1 MTVSGIWLAAGLI
14 YVAIRTR
21 GFRAAPVIIDF
32 TESQKIR
39 CLTGGLPRRRLA

>member
-1 MTVSGIWLAAGLI
+1 MTVSGIWLGAGLI

-32 TESQKIR
+32 TES
-39 CLTGGLPRRRLA
+39 